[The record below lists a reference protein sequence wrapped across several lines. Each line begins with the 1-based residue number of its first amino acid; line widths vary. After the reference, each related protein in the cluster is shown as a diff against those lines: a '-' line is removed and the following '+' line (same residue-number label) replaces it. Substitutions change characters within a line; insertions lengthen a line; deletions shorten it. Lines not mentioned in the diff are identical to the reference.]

1 MFVVR
6 LVRSVRRAS
15 LAAAAVAAA
24 GLAAA
29 CSRGAETPEEL
40 FELGREW
47 VSTGRHGEFYD
58 HLSTEQRADFERRMD
73 GMRETLRRN
82 PGARNL
88 ASQFQVSYEE
98 FLTLPYP
105 ELWIRAHR
113 GTEPAMVGARI
124 IDRTTD
130 PVTGRDVA
138 ITFETSGGQQF
149 RWIMRFEDGRGWTFQ
164 AQIPVKLET
173 RRDP

>member
-1 MFVVR
+1 MISDR
-6 LVRSVRRAS
+6 IVRSARRA
-15 LAAAAVAAA
+15 LAAA
-24 GLAAA
+24 GLALAAAA
-29 CSRGAETPEEL
+29 CSQGAETPEEL
-40 FELGREW
+40 FRLGCEW
-47 VSTGRHGEFYD
+47 VTSGRHGEFYD

-73 GMRETLRRN
+73 GMRETLRNN

-105 ELWIRAHR
+105 ELWIRAHK
-113 GTEPAMVGARI
+113 GTEPALVGARI

-138 ITFETSGGQQF
+138 ITFETSGRQQF

-164 AQIPVKLET
+164 AQIPVKLED
-173 RRDP
+173 RRSQ